1 LPAGGLSRWTQ
12 IGRKTTLSFAN
23 FGIEGHWQFIDLV
36 WLGFGRPRD
45 DPWQALMRTSEPPHQ
60 VDTEASSLKPRKSG
74 TAWRHANIGRLLN
87 NAVRRF
93 EARVLE
99 LMSERGH
106 AETRIAHVSLTRN
119 LDVEGTRLTELARR
133 ASMSKQAMGELVD
146 QFVELGLVDRIADP
160 SDGRARIVKFT
171 RAGLIWLN
179 AFRDAVDIAER
190 EMHAE
195 LGKTT
200 MDAIL
205 KGLAAYGATFDT
217 LDEA

>member
-1 LPAGGLSRWTQ
+1 LKAGKSR
-12 IGRKTTLSFAN
+12 
-23 FGIEGHWQFIDLV
+23 
-36 WLGFGRPRD
+36 
-45 DPWQALMRTSEPPHQ
+45 
-60 VDTEASSLKPRKSG
+60 

-146 QFVELGLVDRIADP
+146 QCMELGLVDRIADP

-190 EMHAE
+190 EMRAE

>member
-1 LPAGGLSRWTQ
+1 M
-12 IGRKTTLSFAN
+12 KTRRSA
-23 FGIEGHWQFIDLV
+23 
-36 WLGFGRPRD
+36 
-45 DPWQALMRTSEPPHQ
+45 
-60 VDTEASSLKPRKSG
+60 

-99 LMSERGH
+99 LMNEQGH
-106 AETRIAHVSLTRN
+106 AETRIAQLSLTRN

-146 QFVELGLVDRIADP
+146 QCTELGLVDRVADP

-171 RAGLIWLN
+171 RAGLTWLN
-179 AFRDAVDIAER
+179 ALRDAIDIAER
-190 EMHAE
+190 EMRAE

-200 MDAIL
+200 MDTIL
-205 KGLAAYGATFDT
+205 KGLSAYGATFDT
-217 LDEA
+217 LDDET

>member
-1 LPAGGLSRWTQ
+1 MKA
-12 IGRKTTLSFAN
+12 
-23 FGIEGHWQFIDLV
+23 
-36 WLGFGRPRD
+36 
-45 DPWQALMRTSEPPHQ
+45 
-60 VDTEASSLKPRKSG
+60 RKSA

-106 AETRIAHVSLTRN
+106 AETRIAQLSLIRN

-146 QFVELGLVDRIADP
+146 QCTELGLVDRVADP
-160 SDGRARIVKFT
+160 SDGRARIVRFT
-171 RAGLIWLN
+171 RTGLTWLN
-179 AFRDAVDIAER
+179 ALRDAIDIAER
-190 EMHAE
+190 EMRAE

-200 MDAIL
+200 MDTIL
-205 KGLAAYGATFDT
+205 KGLAAYGAMFDT
-217 LDEA
+217 LEDET